1 MDSRDNGLSTTLDSV
16 LTVFN
21 SSGATVLGSNDNG
34 YDFEGFA
41 IPAISTAD
49 ASVVAAIL
57 ALARA
62 LGMDVVAEGIETV
75 EQRNALVA
83 LGCEYGQGFLL
94 GRPAPMA
101 HWLARE
107 PQVGKGDAG

>member
-1 MDSRDNGLSTTLDSV
+1 MLKIDRSFV
-16 LTVFN
+16 
-21 SSGATVLGSNDNG
+21 AELGSHGKEN
-34 YDFEGFA
+34 
-41 IPAISTAD
+41 S
-49 ASVVAAIL
+49 ASIMTAIL

-62 LGMDVVAEGIETV
+62 LGMDVVAEGIETE
-75 EQRNALVA
+75 EQRTALVG

-107 PQVGKGDAG
+107 AQAGVGRNGAG

>member
-1 MDSRDNGLSTTLDSV
+1 M
-16 LTVFN
+16 
-21 SSGATVLGSNDNG
+21 
-34 YDFEGFA
+34 
-41 IPAISTAD
+41 
-49 ASVVAAIL
+49 AAIL

-62 LGMDVVAEGIETV
+62 LGMDVVAEGIETE

-101 HWLARE
+101 HWLALE
-107 PQVGKGDAG
+107 PQAGKGDVG